1 MLSHPAKSEGTVK
14 SFSVL
19 IKVLLAYREW
29 KKDLIFVSLL
39 CSQLDDNEKEL
50 VSALSWVRI
59 LQLAKKCAET
69 TTKDGN
75 STEHGEVR
83 IDFTT
88 KSKDE
93 RKLFHELVSENFI
106 SKFVTRWH
114 YKLKILICY
123 IKSAFFKDAIHVLLI
138 SISLYLG

>member
-1 MLSHPAKSEGTVK
+1 M
-14 SFSVL
+14 
-19 IKVLLAYREW
+19 
-29 KKDLIFVSLL
+29 
-39 CSQLDDNEKEL
+39 
-50 VSALSWVRI
+50 SALSWVRI

-93 RKLFHELVSENFI
+93 RKLFHELVSENYS
-106 SKFVTRWH
+106 SKFATR
-114 YKLKILICY
+114 
-123 IKSAFFKDAIHVLLI
+123 
-138 SISLYLG
+138 